1 MAKREAASQ
10 RSAKPTKGMLAQS
23 IWFSS
28 TASPE
33 LKSLKAVF
41 QKLRSMHEDYM
52 RDEHDDCAFWYR
64 ERPNVGLL
72 AAAVWL
78 CGGTSL
84 EEYGFVKTKRRG
96 RCDLWF
102 RIGNTSFGCEA
113 KHLPLI
119 LSDKASV
126 HKVCKKL
133 ENVERGEL
141 EHFTN
146 DKKGNPDK
154 VLALCFVTPII
165 HGTKLDRRDDYL
177 REFESLKNDPRC
189 TALVWIGVHKG
200 NEPVPGDKKQ
210 FFPGTFLA
218 IKEVIRRT
226 R

>member
-10 RSAKPTKGMLAQS
+10 RSAKPTKGMLTQS

-28 TASPE
+28 TASQE

-41 QKLRSMHEDYM
+41 QKLRSMHERYIEAEPCGD
-52 RDEHDDCAFWYR
+52 DSDCAFWYG

-84 EEYGFVKTKRRG
+84 EEYGLVKSKGRG

-102 RIGNTSFGCEA
+102 RIGGTSFGCEA

-119 LSDKASV
+119 LSDKASA

-133 ENVERGEL
+133 ENVARDEL
-141 EHFTN
+141 KHCTC
-146 DKKGNPDK
+146 DPDR

-165 HGTKLDRRDDYL
+165 HEKKLAGRNDYL
-177 REFESLKNDPRC
+177 REIESLKDDPRC
-189 TALVWIGVHKG
+189 SALVWIGVHKG
-200 NEPVPGDKKQ
+200 KEPWRGDKNQ
-210 FFPGTFLA
+210 IFPGTFLA
-218 IKEVIRRT
+218 IKEVK
-226 R
+226 